1 MEKIIKNTSI
11 FIYILIN
18 VLFITRYS
26 SRITH
31 YYYFLSLGYAVTLPV
46 LLYLTSYIQEQFFTK
61 KIFFVLVILFIAFSI
76 TSFAVIPQESLRVD
90 RYEMIR
96 LFWDNF
102 FDGIN
107 PYTPRSFG
115 TNIPGPFPFYF
126 YLALPFYAIGEI
138 GYFSLLGFI
147 LFVLLLRKAIR
158 DERDRIVILLALIL
172 SPAYSWE
179 IICRSTLFLN
189 SALVLA
195 CIFILT
201 SIDINKNK
209 NIIIGAILFGLILS
223 TRSIVLIIMFPYL
236 LFIGLHRMEIKK
248 ISLWVIGIGA
258 GFIATFLPII
268 FFQGFF
274 LINNPFAV
282 QNIFLPIWLPIIILL
297 LMTVI
302 SIKIKHISD
311 FIFYS
316 MISTVVLVFA
326 YFLVRVMQFSFSIAL
341 FKDGADISYII
352 LSLPFVLFGIR
363 QKIHLSKNKIYI
375 PSEEK
380 QQPSSH

>member
-1 MEKIIKNTSI
+1 MEKIIKNTSM

-18 VLFITRYS
+18 VLFIIKYS

-31 YYYFLSLGYAVTLPV
+31 YYYLLSLGYAVTLPV
-46 LLYLTSYIQEQFFTK
+46 LFYLTSYIPEKLFTK
-61 KIFFVLVILFIAFSI
+61 KIFFILAILFVAFSI

-102 FDGIN
+102 FADIN
-107 PYTPRSFG
+107 PYTPRSLE

-147 LFVLLLRKAIR
+147 IFVLLLRKAIQ
-158 DERDRIVILLALIL
+158 DERNRILILLALIL

-189 SALVLA
+189 STLVLA
-195 CIFILT
+195 YIFVLT
-201 SIDINKNK
+201 IIDIDKNK
-209 NIIIGAILFGLILS
+209 NIIISAILLGLILS
-223 TRSIVLIIMFPYL
+223 TRSIVLTVMCPYL
-236 LFIGLHRMEIKK
+236 VFIGIHKTGLKK
-248 ISLWVIGIGA
+248 ISLWVIGIGM
-258 GFIATFLPII
+258 GFTATFLPII

-274 LINNPFAV
+274 PSNNPFAI
-282 QNIFLPIWLPIIILL
+282 QNIFLPLWLPIIVLL

-302 SIKIKHISD
+302 SIKIEHISD

-316 MISTVVLVFA
+316 MIFTVVLVFA
-326 YFLVRVMQFSFSIAL
+326 YFLVQVMQFNFSIAL
-341 FKDGADISYII
+341 FKDGADISYIV
-352 LSLPFVLFGIR
+352 LSLPFVLFGIG
-363 QKIHLSKNKIYI
+363 QKIHLVKNKIYI
-375 PSEEK
+375 PSKEK